1 MVTPQVRKAYHLE
14 AARRAA
20 LSPET
25 GDIMQKPV
33 RILGAAAVIAAF
45 AGFWGIPDLNAQQ
58 PGFTRKMLQDQNLS
72 AHDRHAVQVIAE
84 FIPGGAA
91 GKHTHP
97 GEELGYVLEGTLQL
111 EVAGQPPRTLNAGEA
126 FFIPAGGVH
135 DGKNVGSGPAK
146 VLATYVGE
154 KGKPVASPAN

>member
-1 MVTPQVRKAYHLE
+1 MIKRWLIAGAML
-14 AARRAA
+14 AS
-20 LSPET
+20 L
-25 GDIMQKPV
+25 G
-33 RILGAAAVIAAF
+33 LGAA
-45 AGFWGIPDLNAQQ
+45 LYAQQ

-72 AHDRHAVQVIAE
+72 VSERHAVQVVAE
-84 FIPGGAA
+84 FIPGDAA

-111 EVAGQPPRTLNAGEA
+111 EVAGQPPRTLNAGEV
-126 FFIPAGGVH
+126 FFIPAGVVH

-146 VLATYVGE
+146 VLATYVVE

>member
-1 MVTPQVRKAYHLE
+1 MI
-14 AARRAA
+14 RRW
-20 LSPET
+20 LIT
-25 GDIMQKPV
+25 GAMLASLG
-33 RILGAAAVIAAF
+33 LGAA
-45 AGFWGIPDLNAQQ
+45 LYAQQ

-72 AHDRHAVQVIAE
+72 VSERHAVQVVAE

-111 EVAGQPPRTLNAGEA
+111 EVAGQPPRTLNAGEV
-126 FFIPAGGVH
+126 FFIPAGVVH
-135 DGKNVGSGPAK
+135 DGKNIGSGPAK
-146 VLATYVGE
+146 VLATYLVE